1 MPGNSTCPHFNLGS
15 GFGRRTGVVSTKVD
29 VDDLMHAKELFG
41 SVKHVFSN
49 IEKIEFP
56 LIGKEV

>member
-1 MPGNSTCPHFNLGS
+1 
-15 GFGRRTGVVSTKVD
+15 
-29 VDDLMHAKELFG
+29 MHTKELFG

-49 IEKIEFP
+49 IEEIEFP